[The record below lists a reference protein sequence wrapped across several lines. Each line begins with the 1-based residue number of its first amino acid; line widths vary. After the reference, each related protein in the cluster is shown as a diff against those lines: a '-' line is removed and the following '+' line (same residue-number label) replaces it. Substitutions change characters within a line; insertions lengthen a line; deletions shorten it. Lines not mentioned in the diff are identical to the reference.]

1 MLRVCSLSVLKFNA
15 ACMDLPLGHC
25 LNVIVYE
32 KPLNLEMTTSIV
44 LSVLLLIYV
53 VSFLLN
59 LSYPNFSLFF
69 RNIRRF
75 I

>member
-1 MLRVCSLSVLKFNA
+1 VE
-15 ACMDLPLGHC
+15 LPQGYC
-25 LNVIVYE
+25 E
-32 KPLNLEMTTSIV
+32 QKPLNLEMTTSIV

-53 VSFLLN
+53 ESFLLN

-69 RNIRRF
+69 RNKYQKIYLEESDILGRGRRRAAEG